1 MIKSFR
7 HKGLKV
13 FFETGSSR
21 GINASHAKRLARM
34 LSYLDRA
41 ATPDALDI
49 PGWRLHPLQGKL
61 FGFWSLTVDGNWR
74 IIFRFVGHD
83 VELIDYLDY
92 H

>member
-13 FFETGSSR
+13 FFETGLSR

-41 ATPDALDI
+41 SNPDELDI
-49 PGWRLHPLQGKL
+49 PGWRLHTLQGKL
-61 FGFWSLTVDGNWR
+61 FGFWSLMVDGNWR
-74 IIFRFVGHD
+74 IVFRFVGHD